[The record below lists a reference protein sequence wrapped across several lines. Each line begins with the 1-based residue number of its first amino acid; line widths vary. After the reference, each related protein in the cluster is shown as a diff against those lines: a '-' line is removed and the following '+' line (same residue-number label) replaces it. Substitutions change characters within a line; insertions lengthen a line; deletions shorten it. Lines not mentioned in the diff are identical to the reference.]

1 MLNETHEYS
10 LCFLWRRKKRAAAG
24 SYAVDVVLSVT
35 SFRESPNGMSYFGGK
50 QQDLVHWSY

>member
-1 MLNETHEYS
+1 MLNETHGYS
-10 LCFLWRRKKRAAAG
+10 LCFLWKRAAAG

-35 SFRESPNGMSYFGGK
+35 SFRESLNGMSYFGGK